1 MSIRST
7 AALRTLASTGLVL
20 LVAACASTRPTAS
33 PEVARTEVFEA
44 EQRWW
49 RAVSRG
55 DVDHALVRFS
65 NDTVF
70 EAPDGAVIRGRVALG
85 ERLRRDFQDHLDVLG
100 VPEHVHVDSPE
111 LVVVTGTGQWTISSE
126 QKGPTTVRY
135 IDTWRWTGSSW
146 RLVSVAAAPIS
157 ESSAGSALV
166 RQVLDAWSSGDWAK
180 LQPLLAPGYRARSA
194 KTGEGSD
201 LKQRFDSFH
210 RSWTRARFEIEEQF
224 AVGERIVTRIA
235 ATLTDAKT
243 GRIVRY
249 SGLDVSR
256 VVDGQLTE
264 HWDSWEEARGQ
275 QATPEPLPE
284 GSGSEKPAGSSAP
297 SAAKDSLGQAQVAAT
312 RIAAD

>member
-1 MSIRST
+1 VVIRSS
-7 AALRTLASTGLVL
+7 AAPWTLPSFGLAL
-20 LVAACASTRPTAS
+20 LVTACASTRPS
-33 PEVARTEVFEA
+33 PDLARSEVFDA
-44 EQRWW
+44 EQHWW

-70 EAPDGAVIRGRVALG
+70 EAPDGALIRGRVALG
-85 ERLRRDFQDHLDVLG
+85 EHLRRDFQDHLEVLG

-126 QKGPTTVRY
+126 QRGPTPVRY

-201 LKQRFDSFH
+201 LRQRFDSFH
-210 RSWTRARFEIEEQF
+210 RTWTSARFEIEEQF
-224 AVGERIVTRIA
+224 AVGARIVTRIA
-235 ATLTDAKT
+235 ATMTDAKT

-249 SGLDVSR
+249 SVLDVSR

-264 HWDSWEEARGQ
+264 HWDSWEETRGQ
-275 QATPEPLPE
+275 QATPAPLPE
-284 GSGSEKPAGSSAP
+284 GSGSEKPAGFSAP
-297 SAAKDSLGQAQVAAT
+297 SATTATVAVE
-312 RIAAD
+312 